1 LLQRKVERRNV
12 MANARE
18 ILEKVKKE
26 RGYIHPSRRIL
37 SEKDPDYLEI
47 YHRLFTHVMK
57 DREQLPLK
65 VKEMIIAAVNAATN
79 YEEGLRV
86 HIRAALEAG
95 AKEEEVFEAIEVASL
110 PAGIHTITY
119 SMPIFAEVCK
129 EFRGKKRGKNARR

>member
-1 LLQRKVERRNV
+1 MRSAEEILQR
-12 MANARE
+12 
-18 ILEKVKKE
+18 VKKE
-26 RGYIHPSRRIL
+26 RGYIHPSREIL
-37 SEKDPDYLEI
+37 CEKDPGYLEI
-47 YHRLFTHVMK
+47 YHQLFTHVMK
-57 DREQLPLK
+57 DRGELPLK
-65 VKEMIIAAVNAATN
+65 VKEMIIAAINAATN

-129 EFRGKKRGKNARR
+129 AFERQKRRGKSARR